1 MADPNDATGIHLIGH
16 LLRWLRGMTNRFT
29 RDFLPDRA
37 SQSPQA

>member
-16 LLRWLRGMTNRFT
+16 LLRRLTNRFT